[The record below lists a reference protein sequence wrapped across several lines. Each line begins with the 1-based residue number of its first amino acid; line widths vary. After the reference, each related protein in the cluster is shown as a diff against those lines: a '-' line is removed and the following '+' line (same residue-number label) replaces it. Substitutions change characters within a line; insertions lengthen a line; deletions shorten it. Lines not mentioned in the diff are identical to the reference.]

1 MNKYE
6 VCRRGVA
13 RQEYTTSLNIGVKE
27 EMKREG
33 SSVLRNFENFTS
45 NDCKLRCCLL
55 LNIMKKEIDV

>member
-1 MNKYE
+1 MNKYK
-6 VCRRGVA
+6 VYRCGVA

-27 EMKREG
+27 EKKREG

-45 NDCKLRCCLL
+45 NDCELRCCLL